1 MAEEHTAPHGR
12 ATPVHGSDVM
22 RLVRMNLRPLTR
34 FATGADY
41 TL

>member
-22 RLVRMNLRPLTR
+22 RLVRMSLRPLTR
-34 FATGADY
+34 FAAGADY